1 MCPKVTRQENLQ
13 IRQAIKKLKLS
24 TSKIVEGARSIFRN
38 LNINSDRLR
47 QITNSNTFITFYA
60 DSQQPVLLD
69 CTNYPPD
76 TPMDRVRPD
85 ARDLAR
91 LLQNVDPMT
100 FGLLKCNG
108 AIEWRSEEDKPVSQF
123 QFIFDIPTG
132 LPSMPTTL
140 RQILVEQNQFP
151 LNQRV
156 QLARQLARS
165 VIFVHSTGFV
175 HKSIRP
181 DTIIVFAEQ
190 SGNGNPTVGQ
200 SFLTGFE
207 RFRRDG
213 GLSDL
218 VEDLDWAKNLYRH
231 PQRQGTL
238 WPEDL
243 FKMQHDVYSLG
254 MCLLEIGLWSSFVR
268 ADGDDTVP

>member
-1 MCPKVTRQENLQ
+1 M
-13 IRQAIKKLKLS
+13 
-24 TSKIVEGARSIFRN
+24 
-38 LNINSDRLR
+38 
-47 QITNSNTFITFYA
+47 
-60 DSQQPVLLD
+60 
-69 CTNYPPD
+69 
-76 TPMDRVRPD
+76 
-85 ARDLAR
+85 
-91 LLQNVDPMT
+91 
-100 FGLLKCNG
+100 
-108 AIEWRSEEDKPVSQF
+108 
-123 QFIFDIPTG
+123 
-132 LPSMPTTL
+132 
-140 RQILVEQNQFP
+140 
-151 LNQRV
+151 
-156 QLARQLARS
+156 
-165 VIFVHSTGFV
+165 FVHSTGFV